1 MRPLTHSMPVARRLA
16 LRALGTLVIVVLA
29 VASRCDEPR
38 PVTSKPP
45 PNAGDFVK
53 IRGTLAEDVDCRILK
68 VDDGTAYSL
77 NVRLPNYLNG
87 ARLCIHGTI
96 AETSH
101 CMTQP
106 TIEVQS
112 VRAWSSCP

>member
-1 MRPLTHSMPVARRLA
+1 MSPLARAAWAVLILLLA
-16 LRALGTLVIVVLA
+16 L
-29 VASRCDEPR
+29 ASRCDDPH
-38 PVTSKPP
+38 PPAPKPP
-45 PNAGDFVK
+45 PRSGDFVK
-53 IRGTLAEDVDCRILK
+53 IRGTLAEDVDCRTLRC
-68 VDDGTAYSL
+68 DDGSIYSL

-96 AETSH
+96 LETSQ

-106 TIEVQS
+106 TIEVQA

>member
-1 MRPLTHSMPVARRLA
+1 MLILGLA
-16 LRALGTLVIVVLA
+16 AA
-29 VASRCDEPR
+29 ARCDDPR
-38 PVTSKPP
+38 PPAPKPP
-45 PNAGDFVK
+45 PRAGDFVK
-53 IRGTLAEDVDCRILK
+53 IRGTLAEDVDCRLLR
-68 VDDGTAYSL
+68 VEDGSVYSL
-77 NVRLPNYLNG
+77 NLRLPNYLNG

-96 AETSH
+96 AEVSQ